1 MFLFRAIHGSRPFVP
16 AGVQVPGLEAHT
28 RHVRELKQILKLI
41 QQQSQ
46 SLLLHHA
53 AGKKGQAEQA
63 APSSQQ
69 RERAAADLGEAEAV
83 PCAIAEQG
91 GQAAAA
97 AASEVVPAVGG
108 ACLTA
113 FTELNR
119 RRPR

>member
-1 MFLFRAIHGSRPFVP
+1 MP

-28 RHVRELKQILKLI
+28 RHVRELKQMLKLI

-46 SLLLHHA
+46 SLLLHQA

-91 GQAAAA
+91 GQAAA
-97 AASEVVPAVGG
+97 SEVVPAVGG